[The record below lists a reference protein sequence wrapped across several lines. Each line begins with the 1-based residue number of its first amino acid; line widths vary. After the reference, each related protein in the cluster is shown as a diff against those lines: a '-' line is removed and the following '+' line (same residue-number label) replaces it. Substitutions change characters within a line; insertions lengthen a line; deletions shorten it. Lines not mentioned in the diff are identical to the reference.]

1 MFHTSGDSGSSL
13 LWKIPLRSGIPLAGV
28 GPADRD
34 HGHHPRARQR
44 ELPSLREVLL
54 QPGLPGP
61 HPQTA
66 QAGEPKVRRGLE
78 GAREQLRLSVLGHA
92 LLPYA
97 AHAGAGHDD
106 GDDDDDEDNHDE
118 DNNDDENNNDDK
130 DNDDDDNIVQLG
142 GVFHY
147 DNLGGDDDSDDDY
160 VDADDDDD
168 KDNDDDNEN
177 IVQLGGGKRG
187 QPGQPHPEH
196 RMRGW

>member
-1 MFHTSGDSGSSL
+1 M
-13 LWKIPLRSGIPLAGV
+13 AGV
-28 GPADRD
+28 GPADGD

-106 GDDDDDEDNHDE
+106 E
-118 DNNDDENNNDDK
+118 
-130 DNDDDDNIVQLG
+130 DNDDDDG
-142 GVFHY
+142 DGDGDSGV
-147 DNLGGDDDSDDDY
+147 
-160 VDADDDDD
+160 DDDDD
-168 KDNDDDNEN
+168 DHDNLRVVAARSLADP
-177 IVQLGGGKRG
+177 L
-187 QPGQPHPEH
+187 
-196 RMRGW
+196 